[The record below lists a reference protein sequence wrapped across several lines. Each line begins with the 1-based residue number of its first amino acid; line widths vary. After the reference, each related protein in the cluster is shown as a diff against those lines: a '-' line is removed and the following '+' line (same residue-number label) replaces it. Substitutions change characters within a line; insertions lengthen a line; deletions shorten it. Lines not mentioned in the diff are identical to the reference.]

1 MDSHPL
7 PPAPVTDEH
16 WPAKATFIQNDSVP
30 KDSSTARR
38 QAEDAVSCNQQSWRA
53 SMLKHEALHL
63 KRRDFITLFGGAA
76 VALRGRAA
84 TQTAL
89 LCWSTAL
96 AASVLEL
103 LKEISPGVKR
113 VAVLR
118 EPTRLA
124 RFLAVTTKPPSP
136 ARDWWRRRPRRTDR
150 ISQRSRQLL
159 DPIFA
164 SRSCTD
170 GNASAFTPPR
180 AACRRWGV
188 P

>member
-1 MDSHPL
+1 MFEYGIS
-7 PPAPVTDEH
+7 
-16 WPAKATFIQNDSVP
+16 AK
-30 KDSSTARR
+30 
-38 QAEDAVSCNQQSWRA
+38 W
-53 SMLKHEALHL
+53 
-63 KRRDFITLFGGAA
+63 
-76 VALRGRAA
+76 
-84 TQTAL
+84 
-89 LCWSTAL
+89 
-96 AASVLEL
+96 LEL

-170 GNASAFTPPR
+170 GNASAFTTSSCSLSTMGR
-180 AACRRWGV
+180 AVRIDPLRESGCGELRTDGKCPLNLPLDETAAS
-188 P
+188 